1 MEFPEKIS
9 KISGSEPIPGK
20 IYSKD
25 NFVMTIWS
33 KVNILKKRRLGEI
46 VDPDASLKV
55 KNQVLFNYN

>member
-25 NFVMTIWS
+25 NFVMTIWP
-33 KVNILKKRRLGEI
+33 KVNILKNRRLGEI
-46 VDPDASLKV
+46 VDPSV
-55 KNQVLFNYN
+55 SVEVNSGFNSIY